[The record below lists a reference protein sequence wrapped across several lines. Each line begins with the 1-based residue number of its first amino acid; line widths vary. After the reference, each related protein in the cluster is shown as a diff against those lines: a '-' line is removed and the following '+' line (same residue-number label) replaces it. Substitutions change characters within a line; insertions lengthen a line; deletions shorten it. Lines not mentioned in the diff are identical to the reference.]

1 METFLVA
8 LVIIAIGVF
17 GMCFNIIFRKNGEF
31 PEYEVG
37 ENKKMR
43 ELGIKCMRE
52 VEEELFPSKD
62 KKKHSHCTGNFTDDC
77 KGCGFYTLENK

>member
-1 METFLVA
+1 MKAFLA
-8 LVIIAIGVF
+8 AIILIGFGVF

-43 ELGIKCMRE
+43 ELGIKCMHE
-52 VEEELFPSKD
+52 LEKELFAENN
-62 KKKHSHCTGNFTDDC
+62 KKKHSHCTGNFTADC
-77 KGCGFYTLENK
+77 KGCGFYSQENN